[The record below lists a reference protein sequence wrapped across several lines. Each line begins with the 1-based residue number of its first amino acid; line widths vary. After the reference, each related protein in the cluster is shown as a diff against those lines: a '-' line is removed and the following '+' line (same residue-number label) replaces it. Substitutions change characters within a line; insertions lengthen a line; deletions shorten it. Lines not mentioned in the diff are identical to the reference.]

1 MQWDKKKLCMH
12 LIQQKFQ
19 SSETFMA
26 ARPREI
32 PTESRKILSPSL
44 LHDAC
49 GKLSFIVKLSS

>member
-12 LIQQKFQ
+12 QIQQKFQ

-32 PTESRKILSPSL
+32 TTES
-44 LHDAC
+44 
-49 GKLSFIVKLSS
+49 SFQPEKDFVPVFIT